1 MYQALTGVR
10 SGWYG
15 CIVFVVM
22 HEFDCRLVTLISC
35 RQKQWSSY
43 SGTTEFYIVI
53 HHAVITVY
61 VSYIVCER
69 LQISYVQVFLCSQV
83 FFFSRS
89 AVFQIIWLVG
99 KLPIVKQLRASIR
112 ELLPSKLSAEENR
125 KFSPN
130 IPSVSHD
137 GLLYRNLLSPA
148 RRNSITVGKF
158 TDG

>member
-1 MYQALTGVR
+1 MYHALTGVR
-10 SGWYG
+10 SWWYG

-22 HEFDCRLVTLISC
+22 HDFDCRLVALISC

-43 SGTTEFYIVI
+43 SGTTEFHIVI
-53 HHAVITVY
+53 HHAVITVH

-69 LQISYVQVFLCSQV
+69 LQISYMQVFLCSRV
-83 FFFSRS
+83 FFFSRL
-89 AVFQIIWLVG
+89 AFFQIIWLVG

-112 ELLPSKLSAEENR
+112 ELLPSKLPAEEDQ
-125 KFSPN
+125 KVSPN
-130 IPSVSHD
+130 IPAVSHA
-137 GLLYRNLLSPA
+137 GWLYRNLLSPA